1 MTSWLRHTL
10 RSLLPVS
17 LLATVGASAQQV
29 VRIDDVADARRAL
42 AEARA
47 QGLAAR
53 RRAETLEADMP
64 ILVERYGL
72 RPDSGGPG
80 RFRGGC
86 GVELTVRVF
95 SPDTVL
101 TARGMER
108 LQFRPWGRAGGM
120 AGAGGAGTARMVP
133 IATTAA
139 TRVWGVSARRQRS
152 ATIRSRAP
160 SKQTHP
166 PFRMNATP
174 AVDRPRRIAAQL
186 VVGIALC
193 GGAAAQSIPG
203 YPGSIFAFDPREVA
217 LLPRFCTYTQH
228 FREQVPGG
236 NNMTLVRSWEAQ
248 LGPTFQHLHHYCRR
262 EQNRRW

>member
-1 MTSWLRHTL
+1 
-10 RSLLPVS
+10 
-17 LLATVGASAQQV
+17 
-29 VRIDDVADARRAL
+29 
-42 AEARA
+42 
-47 QGLAAR
+47 
-53 RRAETLEADMP
+53 
-64 ILVERYGL
+64 
-72 RPDSGGPG
+72 
-80 RFRGGC
+80 
-86 GVELTVRVF
+86 
-95 SPDTVL
+95 
-101 TARGMER
+101 
-108 LQFRPWGRAGGM
+108 
-120 AGAGGAGTARMVP
+120 MVP

-139 TRVWGVSARRQRS
+139 TRVWGVSARHQRS

-248 LGPTFQHLHHYCRR
+248 LGPTFQHLHHYCYGLMKTNRGVLLARSAQARQAYLVDAVGEFDYVIERAPPDFVLLPEVLTKKGENLMRLGKAPVAVYNFERAIEVRPDYWPAYAQLADYHKSVGDTKQAREALEKGLAQAPDASALKRR
-262 EQNRRW
+262 LDDLDDKR